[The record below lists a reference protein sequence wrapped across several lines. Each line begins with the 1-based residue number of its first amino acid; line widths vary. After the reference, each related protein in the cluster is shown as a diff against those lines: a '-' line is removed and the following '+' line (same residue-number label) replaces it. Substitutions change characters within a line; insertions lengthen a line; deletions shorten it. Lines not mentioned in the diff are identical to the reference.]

1 MRINNPVFQKLISC
15 LKRAAYSINIS
26 KAYFLFGTPYSQSV
40 VSNLKN
46 AITKNQLD
54 LYRKQSV
61 SYDTLVDNIELY
73 LVENDENRFFI
84 VFLLDYYEL
93 YFCEEILDIIPVEN
107 IDCEKDLIYS
117 KN

>member
-1 MRINNPVFQKLISC
+1 MRINNPVFQKLSSC
-15 LKRAAYSINIS
+15 LKRSAYSINIS

-93 YFCEEILDIIPVEN
+93 YYCEEILDIFPVEN
-107 IDCEKDLIYS
+107 IDCEKDLIY
-117 KN
+117 K